1 MSDENKVLLRVS
13 NLKQYFPIGKKKMG
27 KPQSF
32 VKANDGISLNIY
44 EGETFGLVGESGCGK
59 STFGRTLLQLYRQ
72 TGGRTV
78 YYGRTVEDFD
88 LKYVEEIFK
97 NLPDKKKKCEELLD
111 KVKKLEADYAKMPEG
126 TEEEKIAKKVA
137 GQHLAEMESE
147 ADNDLLDITALIG
160 GLYTLDETALAEAG
174 RHYLAEYLAMKEIR
188 KINAQ
193 ADEFEKNGKS
203 AKAGEVKKKIP
214 ELQKKVQAEL
224 AEIDKIR
231 DNCKKDED
239 FEKYEVQ
246 KDDGINLANLTD
258 AEMRYLR
265 RDLQLIFQDPYSS
278 LNPRMTVGQII
289 GEGLMAH
296 NIFKKGDPKMQD
308 YIMEIMEK
316 CGLASYFIHRY
327 PHQFSGGMKQRVII
341 AMAVCC
347 KPKLI
352 IADEPTTALDVTVQA
367 QVLELLKEL
376 QRDMDTAILLITH
389 NLGVVWEM
397 CDKVMVMYAGNT
409 VEFTDTKTLYSN
421 PRHPYTWGLLDSM
434 PKLSD
439 ESKGELKTIPGT
451 PPDLRLTGKCCNFY
465 NRCPYVTEAC
475 TQSVPPL
482 VEVEPGHF
490 VACHRQNLT
499 NKLEKGEGLKD
510 E

>member
-1 MSDENKVLLRVS
+1 MSENILTVKDLKTYFYTASGIAKAVDGVS
-13 NLKQYFPIGKKKMG
+13 F
-27 KPQSF
+27 
-32 VKANDGISLNIY
+32 NIAK
-44 EGETFGLVGESGCGK
+44 GETMGIVGESGSGK
-59 STFGRTLLQLYRQ
+59 SVTSSSIIRLLPPRTGKIV
-72 TGGRTV
+72 GGS
-78 YYGRTVEDFD
+78 
-88 LKYVEEIFK
+88 I
-97 NLPDKKKKCEELLD
+97 
-111 KVKKLEADYAKMPEG
+111 
-126 TEEEKIAKKVA
+126 
-137 GQHLAEMESE
+137 
-147 ADNDLLDITALIG
+147 
-160 GLYTLDETALAEAG
+160 
-174 RHYLAEYLAMKEIR
+174 
-188 KINAQ
+188 
-193 ADEFEKNGKS
+193 EFEGKDVLALS
-203 AKAGEVKKKIP
+203 KK
-214 ELQKKVQAEL
+214 ELN
-224 AEIDKIR
+224 DFR
-231 DNCKKDED
+231 GKDIA
-239 FEKYEVQ
+239 V
-246 KDDGINLANLTD
+246 
-258 AEMRYLR
+258 
-265 RDLQLIFQDPYSS
+265 IFQDPRTS
-278 LNPRMTVGQII
+278 LDPVFKIGKQMTEMI
-289 GEGLMAH
+289 MAH
-296 NIFKKGDPKMQD
+296 QNVTKDEAWKMAVEALSKVG
-308 YIMEIMEK
+308 IPEPEK
-316 CGLASYFIHRY
+316 RMNSYPY
-327 PHQFSGGMKQRVII
+327 ELSGGMCQRVII

-451 PPDLRLTGKCCNFY
+451 PPDLRLTGECCNFY

>member
-1 MSDENKVLLRVS
+1 MSENILTVKDLKTYFYTASGIAKAVDGVS
-13 NLKQYFPIGKKKMG
+13 F
-27 KPQSF
+27 
-32 VKANDGISLNIY
+32 NIAK
-44 EGETFGLVGESGCGK
+44 GETMGIVGESGSGK
-59 STFGRTLLQLYRQ
+59 SVTSSSIIRLLPPRTGKIV
-72 TGGRTV
+72 GGS
-78 YYGRTVEDFD
+78 
-88 LKYVEEIFK
+88 I
-97 NLPDKKKKCEELLD
+97 
-111 KVKKLEADYAKMPEG
+111 
-126 TEEEKIAKKVA
+126 
-137 GQHLAEMESE
+137 
-147 ADNDLLDITALIG
+147 
-160 GLYTLDETALAEAG
+160 
-174 RHYLAEYLAMKEIR
+174 
-188 KINAQ
+188 
-193 ADEFEKNGKS
+193 EFEGKDVLALS
-203 AKAGEVKKKIP
+203 KK
-214 ELQKKVQAEL
+214 ELN
-224 AEIDKIR
+224 DFR
-231 DNCKKDED
+231 GKDIA
-239 FEKYEVQ
+239 V
-246 KDDGINLANLTD
+246 
-258 AEMRYLR
+258 
-265 RDLQLIFQDPYSS
+265 IFQDPMTS
-278 LNPRMTVGQII
+278 LDPVFKIGKQMTEMI
-289 GEGLMAH
+289 MAH
-296 NIFKKGDPKMQD
+296 QNVTKDEAWKMAVEALSKVG
-308 YIMEIMEK
+308 IPEPEK
-316 CGLASYFIHRY
+316 RMNSYPY
-327 PHQFSGGMKQRVII
+327 ELSGGMCQRVII

-376 QRDMDTAILLITH
+376 QRYMDTAILLITH

-451 PPDLRLTGKCCNFY
+451 PPDLRLTGECCNFY

>member
-1 MSDENKVLLRVS
+1 MSENILTVKDLKTYFYTASGIAKAVDGVS
-13 NLKQYFPIGKKKMG
+13 F
-27 KPQSF
+27 
-32 VKANDGISLNIY
+32 NIAK
-44 EGETFGLVGESGCGK
+44 GETMGIVGESGSGK
-59 STFGRTLLQLYRQ
+59 SVTSSSIIRLLPPRTGKIV
-72 TGGRTV
+72 GGS
-78 YYGRTVEDFD
+78 
-88 LKYVEEIFK
+88 I
-97 NLPDKKKKCEELLD
+97 
-111 KVKKLEADYAKMPEG
+111 
-126 TEEEKIAKKVA
+126 
-137 GQHLAEMESE
+137 
-147 ADNDLLDITALIG
+147 
-160 GLYTLDETALAEAG
+160 
-174 RHYLAEYLAMKEIR
+174 
-188 KINAQ
+188 
-193 ADEFEKNGKS
+193 EFEGKDVLALS
-203 AKAGEVKKKIP
+203 KK
-214 ELQKKVQAEL
+214 ELN
-224 AEIDKIR
+224 DFR
-231 DNCKKDED
+231 GKDIA
-239 FEKYEVQ
+239 V
-246 KDDGINLANLTD
+246 
-258 AEMRYLR
+258 
-265 RDLQLIFQDPYSS
+265 IFQDPMTS
-278 LNPRMTVGQII
+278 LDPVFKIGKQMTEMI
-289 GEGLMAH
+289 MAH
-296 NIFKKGDPKMQD
+296 QNVTKDEAWKMAVEALSKVG
-308 YIMEIMEK
+308 IPEPEK
-316 CGLASYFIHRY
+316 RMNSYPY
-327 PHQFSGGMKQRVII
+327 ELSGGMCQRVII

-451 PPDLRLTGKCCNFY
+451 PPDLRLTGQCCNFY

>member
-1 MSDENKVLLRVS
+1 MSENILTVKDLKTYFYTASGIAKAVDGVS
-13 NLKQYFPIGKKKMG
+13 F
-27 KPQSF
+27 
-32 VKANDGISLNIY
+32 NIAK
-44 EGETFGLVGESGCGK
+44 GETMGIVGESGSGK
-59 STFGRTLLQLYRQ
+59 SVTSSSIIRLLLPRTGKIV
-72 TGGRTV
+72 GGS
-78 YYGRTVEDFD
+78 
-88 LKYVEEIFK
+88 I
-97 NLPDKKKKCEELLD
+97 
-111 KVKKLEADYAKMPEG
+111 
-126 TEEEKIAKKVA
+126 
-137 GQHLAEMESE
+137 
-147 ADNDLLDITALIG
+147 
-160 GLYTLDETALAEAG
+160 
-174 RHYLAEYLAMKEIR
+174 
-188 KINAQ
+188 
-193 ADEFEKNGKS
+193 EFEGKDVLALS
-203 AKAGEVKKKIP
+203 KK
-214 ELQKKVQAEL
+214 ELN
-224 AEIDKIR
+224 DFR
-231 DNCKKDED
+231 GKDIA
-239 FEKYEVQ
+239 V
-246 KDDGINLANLTD
+246 
-258 AEMRYLR
+258 
-265 RDLQLIFQDPYSS
+265 IFQDPMTS
-278 LNPRMTVGQII
+278 LDPVFKIGKQMTEMI
-289 GEGLMAH
+289 MAH
-296 NIFKKGDPKMQD
+296 QNVTKDEAWKMAVEALSKVG
-308 YIMEIMEK
+308 IPEPEK
-316 CGLASYFIHRY
+316 RMNSYPY
-327 PHQFSGGMKQRVII
+327 ELSGGMCQRVII

>member
-1 MSDENKVLLRVS
+1 MSENILTVKDLKTYFYTASGIAKAVDGVS
-13 NLKQYFPIGKKKMG
+13 F
-27 KPQSF
+27 
-32 VKANDGISLNIY
+32 NIAK
-44 EGETFGLVGESGCGK
+44 GETMGIVGESGSGK
-59 STFGRTLLQLYRQ
+59 SVTSSSIIRLLPPRTGKIV
-72 TGGRTV
+72 GGS
-78 YYGRTVEDFD
+78 
-88 LKYVEEIFK
+88 I
-97 NLPDKKKKCEELLD
+97 
-111 KVKKLEADYAKMPEG
+111 
-126 TEEEKIAKKVA
+126 
-137 GQHLAEMESE
+137 
-147 ADNDLLDITALIG
+147 
-160 GLYTLDETALAEAG
+160 
-174 RHYLAEYLAMKEIR
+174 
-188 KINAQ
+188 
-193 ADEFEKNGKS
+193 EFEGKDVLALS
-203 AKAGEVKKKIP
+203 KK
-214 ELQKKVQAEL
+214 ELN
-224 AEIDKIR
+224 DFR
-231 DNCKKDED
+231 GKDIA
-239 FEKYEVQ
+239 V
-246 KDDGINLANLTD
+246 
-258 AEMRYLR
+258 
-265 RDLQLIFQDPYSS
+265 IFQDPMTS
-278 LNPRMTVGQII
+278 LDPVFKIGKQMTEMI
-289 GEGLMAH
+289 MAH
-296 NIFKKGDPKMQD
+296 QNVTKDEAWKMAVEALSKVG
-308 YIMEIMEK
+308 IPEPEK
-316 CGLASYFIHRY
+316 RMNSYPY
-327 PHQFSGGMKQRVII
+327 ELSGGMCQRVII

-451 PPDLRLTGKCCNFY
+451 PPDLRLTGECCNFY

-482 VEVEPGHF
+482 VEGEPGHF

>member
-1 MSDENKVLLRVS
+1 MSENILTVKDLKTYFYTASGIAKAVDGVS
-13 NLKQYFPIGKKKMG
+13 F
-27 KPQSF
+27 
-32 VKANDGISLNIY
+32 NIAK
-44 EGETFGLVGESGCGK
+44 GETMGIVGESGSGK
-59 STFGRTLLQLYRQ
+59 SVTSSSIIRLLPPRTGKIV
-72 TGGRTV
+72 GGS
-78 YYGRTVEDFD
+78 
-88 LKYVEEIFK
+88 I
-97 NLPDKKKKCEELLD
+97 
-111 KVKKLEADYAKMPEG
+111 
-126 TEEEKIAKKVA
+126 
-137 GQHLAEMESE
+137 
-147 ADNDLLDITALIG
+147 
-160 GLYTLDETALAEAG
+160 
-174 RHYLAEYLAMKEIR
+174 
-188 KINAQ
+188 
-193 ADEFEKNGKS
+193 EFEGKDVLALS
-203 AKAGEVKKKIP
+203 KK
-214 ELQKKVQAEL
+214 ELN
-224 AEIDKIR
+224 DFR
-231 DNCKKDED
+231 GKDIA
-239 FEKYEVQ
+239 V
-246 KDDGINLANLTD
+246 
-258 AEMRYLR
+258 
-265 RDLQLIFQDPYSS
+265 IFQDPMTS
-278 LNPRMTVGQII
+278 LDPVFKIGKQMTEMI
-289 GEGLMAH
+289 MAH
-296 NIFKKGDPKMQD
+296 QNVTKDEAWKMAVEALSKVG
-308 YIMEIMEK
+308 IPEPEK
-316 CGLASYFIHRY
+316 RMNSYPY
-327 PHQFSGGMKQRVII
+327 ELSGGMCQRVII

-499 NKLEKGEGLKD
+499 NKLEKGEVLKD

>member
-1 MSDENKVLLRVS
+1 MSENILTVKDLKTYFYTASGVAKAVDGVS
-13 NLKQYFPIGKKKMG
+13 F
-27 KPQSF
+27 
-32 VKANDGISLNIY
+32 NIAK
-44 EGETFGLVGESGCGK
+44 GETMGIVGESGSGK
-59 STFGRTLLQLYRQ
+59 SVTSSSIIRLLPPRTGKIV
-72 TGGRTV
+72 GGS
-78 YYGRTVEDFD
+78 
-88 LKYVEEIFK
+88 I
-97 NLPDKKKKCEELLD
+97 
-111 KVKKLEADYAKMPEG
+111 
-126 TEEEKIAKKVA
+126 
-137 GQHLAEMESE
+137 
-147 ADNDLLDITALIG
+147 
-160 GLYTLDETALAEAG
+160 
-174 RHYLAEYLAMKEIR
+174 
-188 KINAQ
+188 
-193 ADEFEKNGKS
+193 EFEGKDVLALS
-203 AKAGEVKKKIP
+203 KK
-214 ELQKKVQAEL
+214 ELN
-224 AEIDKIR
+224 DFR
-231 DNCKKDED
+231 GKDIA
-239 FEKYEVQ
+239 V
-246 KDDGINLANLTD
+246 
-258 AEMRYLR
+258 
-265 RDLQLIFQDPYSS
+265 IFQDPMTS
-278 LNPRMTVGQII
+278 LDPVFKIGKQMTEMI
-289 GEGLMAH
+289 MAH
-296 NIFKKGDPKMQD
+296 QDVTKDEAWKMAVEALNKVG
-308 YIMEIMEK
+308 IPEPEK
-316 CGLASYFIHRY
+316 RMNSYPY
-327 PHQFSGGMKQRVII
+327 ELSGGMCQRVII

-421 PRHPYTWGLLDSM
+421 PCHPYTWGLLDSM

-451 PPDLRLTGKCCNFY
+451 PPDLRLTGQCCNFY

>member
-1 MSDENKVLLRVS
+1 MSENILTVKDLKTYFYTASGIAKAVDGVS
-13 NLKQYFPIGKKKMG
+13 F
-27 KPQSF
+27 
-32 VKANDGISLNIY
+32 NIAK
-44 EGETFGLVGESGCGK
+44 GETMGIVGESGSGK
-59 STFGRTLLQLYRQ
+59 SVTSSSIIRLLPPRTGKIV
-72 TGGRTV
+72 GGS
-78 YYGRTVEDFD
+78 
-88 LKYVEEIFK
+88 I
-97 NLPDKKKKCEELLD
+97 
-111 KVKKLEADYAKMPEG
+111 
-126 TEEEKIAKKVA
+126 
-137 GQHLAEMESE
+137 
-147 ADNDLLDITALIG
+147 
-160 GLYTLDETALAEAG
+160 
-174 RHYLAEYLAMKEIR
+174 
-188 KINAQ
+188 
-193 ADEFEKNGKS
+193 EFEGKDVLALS
-203 AKAGEVKKKIP
+203 KK
-214 ELQKKVQAEL
+214 ELN
-224 AEIDKIR
+224 DFR
-231 DNCKKDED
+231 GKDIA
-239 FEKYEVQ
+239 V
-246 KDDGINLANLTD
+246 
-258 AEMRYLR
+258 
-265 RDLQLIFQDPYSS
+265 IFQDPMTS
-278 LNPRMTVGQII
+278 LDPVFKIGKQMTEMI
-289 GEGLMAH
+289 MAH
-296 NIFKKGDPKMQD
+296 QNVTKDEAWKMAVEALNKVG
-308 YIMEIMEK
+308 IPEPEK
-316 CGLASYFIHRY
+316 RMNSYPY
-327 PHQFSGGMKQRVII
+327 ELSGGMCQRVII

>member
-1 MSDENKVLLRVS
+1 MSENILTVKDLKTYFYTASGIAKAVDGVS
-13 NLKQYFPIGKKKMG
+13 F
-27 KPQSF
+27 
-32 VKANDGISLNIY
+32 NIAK
-44 EGETFGLVGESGCGK
+44 GETMGIVGESGSGK
-59 STFGRTLLQLYRQ
+59 SVTSSSIIRLLPPRTGKIV
-72 TGGRTV
+72 GGS
-78 YYGRTVEDFD
+78 
-88 LKYVEEIFK
+88 I
-97 NLPDKKKKCEELLD
+97 
-111 KVKKLEADYAKMPEG
+111 
-126 TEEEKIAKKVA
+126 
-137 GQHLAEMESE
+137 
-147 ADNDLLDITALIG
+147 
-160 GLYTLDETALAEAG
+160 
-174 RHYLAEYLAMKEIR
+174 
-188 KINAQ
+188 
-193 ADEFEKNGKS
+193 EFEGKDVLALS
-203 AKAGEVKKKIP
+203 KK
-214 ELQKKVQAEL
+214 ELN
-224 AEIDKIR
+224 DFR
-231 DNCKKDED
+231 GKDIA
-239 FEKYEVQ
+239 VV
-246 KDDGINLANLTD
+246 
-258 AEMRYLR
+258 
-265 RDLQLIFQDPYSS
+265 FQDPMTS
-278 LNPRMTVGQII
+278 LDPVFKIGKQMTEMI
-289 GEGLMAH
+289 MAH
-296 NIFKKGDPKMQD
+296 QNVTKDEAWKMAVEALSKVG
-308 YIMEIMEK
+308 IPEPEK
-316 CGLASYFIHRY
+316 RMNSYPY
-327 PHQFSGGMKQRVII
+327 ELSGGMCQRVII

-421 PRHPYTWGLLDSM
+421 PCHPYTWGLLDSM

>member
-1 MSDENKVLLRVS
+1 MSENILTVKDLKTYFYTASGVAKAVDGVS
-13 NLKQYFPIGKKKMG
+13 F
-27 KPQSF
+27 
-32 VKANDGISLNIY
+32 NIAK
-44 EGETFGLVGESGCGK
+44 GETMGIVGESGSGK
-59 STFGRTLLQLYRQ
+59 SVTSSSIIRLLPPRTGKIV
-72 TGGRTV
+72 GGS
-78 YYGRTVEDFD
+78 
-88 LKYVEEIFK
+88 I
-97 NLPDKKKKCEELLD
+97 
-111 KVKKLEADYAKMPEG
+111 
-126 TEEEKIAKKVA
+126 
-137 GQHLAEMESE
+137 
-147 ADNDLLDITALIG
+147 
-160 GLYTLDETALAEAG
+160 
-174 RHYLAEYLAMKEIR
+174 
-188 KINAQ
+188 
-193 ADEFEKNGKS
+193 EFEGKDVLALS
-203 AKAGEVKKKIP
+203 KK
-214 ELQKKVQAEL
+214 ELN
-224 AEIDKIR
+224 DFR
-231 DNCKKDED
+231 GKDIA
-239 FEKYEVQ
+239 V
-246 KDDGINLANLTD
+246 
-258 AEMRYLR
+258 
-265 RDLQLIFQDPYSS
+265 IFQDPMTS
-278 LNPRMTVGQII
+278 LDPVFKIGKQMTEMI
-289 GEGLMAH
+289 MAH
-296 NIFKKGDPKMQD
+296 QNVTKDEAWKMAVEALNKVG
-308 YIMEIMEK
+308 IPEPEK
-316 CGLASYFIHRY
+316 RMNSYPY
-327 PHQFSGGMKQRVII
+327 ELSGGMCQRVII

-475 TQSVPPL
+475 TQSVPSL

>member
-1 MSDENKVLLRVS
+1 MSENILTVKDLKTYFYTASGIAKAVDGVS
-13 NLKQYFPIGKKKMG
+13 F
-27 KPQSF
+27 
-32 VKANDGISLNIY
+32 NIAK
-44 EGETFGLVGESGCGK
+44 GETMGIVGESGSGK
-59 STFGRTLLQLYRQ
+59 SVSSSSIIRLLPPRTGKIV
-72 TGGRTV
+72 GGS
-78 YYGRTVEDFD
+78 
-88 LKYVEEIFK
+88 I
-97 NLPDKKKKCEELLD
+97 
-111 KVKKLEADYAKMPEG
+111 
-126 TEEEKIAKKVA
+126 
-137 GQHLAEMESE
+137 
-147 ADNDLLDITALIG
+147 
-160 GLYTLDETALAEAG
+160 
-174 RHYLAEYLAMKEIR
+174 
-188 KINAQ
+188 
-193 ADEFEKNGKS
+193 EFEGKDVLALS
-203 AKAGEVKKKIP
+203 KK
-214 ELQKKVQAEL
+214 ELN
-224 AEIDKIR
+224 DFR
-231 DNCKKDED
+231 GKDIA
-239 FEKYEVQ
+239 V
-246 KDDGINLANLTD
+246 
-258 AEMRYLR
+258 
-265 RDLQLIFQDPYSS
+265 IFQDPMTS
-278 LNPRMTVGQII
+278 LDPVFKIGKQMTEMI
-289 GEGLMAH
+289 MAH
-296 NIFKKGDPKMQD
+296 QNVTKDEAWKMAVEALSKVG
-308 YIMEIMEK
+308 IPEPEK
-316 CGLASYFIHRY
+316 RMNSYPY
-327 PHQFSGGMKQRVII
+327 ELSGGMCQRVII

-451 PPDLRLTGKCCNFY
+451 PPDLRLTGECCNFY